1 MKKYDFKYVEENVD
15 KRFFGLNDCG
25 KAFEIQRELKGLHNQ
40 NRIVIDYFKSSYY
53 INNNK
58 YDEYWNQYKELQE
71 DKKREFQEELYWR
84 VTYEYRKLDE
94 RTSKIKPEKLIFSD
108 VEPYIKLLAH
118 HLDANMAAYSYQYRK
133 DTPYF
138 ARFGILRLING
149 LNKKEIKYVL
159 KNAAELTDLM
169 ESHHVFNEQR
179 GLDWNA
185 FLRVCWILFEGG
197 LAEVSLYISSI
208 LENLLNIPMG
218 KYTPALNNTF
228 KAIDKSNY
236 VRNWSTALWIKIM
249 SLLQLERKQE
259 AIFYLK
265 KLINLFIYAP
275 YPQSYVLNNRV
286 VEAAVLLNKLE
297 PSEETTLIAK
307 KLFILNSSRFLYDH
321 TESTRE
327 RGLIIYDFCKYVLNE
342 NI

>member
-1 MKKYDFKYVEENVD
+1 MASKKLLKKELEQ
-15 KRFFGLNDCG
+15 
-25 KAFEIQRELKGLHNQ
+25 IQDIQ
-40 NRIVIDYFKSSYY
+40 NRMQAVRTELGQLALAKIDLKNRQTNIENFLVETQELEGKVVKELEEKYGKGSIDLEKGEFKS
-53 INNNK
+53 
-58 YDEYWNQYKELQE
+58 
-71 DKKREFQEELYWR
+71 
-84 VTYEYRKLDE
+84 
-94 RTSKIKPEKLIFSD
+94 
-108 VEPYIKLLAH
+108 
-118 HLDANMAAYSYQYRK
+118 
-133 DTPYF
+133 
-138 ARFGILRLING
+138 
-149 LNKKEIKYVL
+149 
-159 KNAAELTDLM
+159 
-169 ESHHVFNEQR
+169 
-179 GLDWNA
+179 
-185 FLRVCWILFEGG
+185 
-197 LAEVSLYISSI
+197 AEVSLYISSI

>member
-25 KAFEIQRELKGLHNQ
+25 KTFEIQRELKGLHNQ

-58 YDEYWNQYKELQE
+58 YDEYWNQYKELEE

-94 RTSKIKPEKLIFSD
+94 ITSKIKPEELIFSD

-118 HLDANMAAYSYQYRK
+118 HLDANLAAYSYQYRK

-149 LNKKEIKYVL
+149 LDEKEIKYVL

-236 VRNWSTALWIKIM
+236 VRNWSTTLWIKIM

-297 PSEETTLIAK
+297 PSEETTLTAK

-321 TESTRE
+321 TEATRE